1 MSHEM
6 VGKSTKAEARFD
18 LDEALKSIEIT
29 EFGPATLASV
39 ACGARVTN
47 DDLLYEFKVRTNAGS
62 EEVES
67 AEKLLEAT
75 GFTVRYASWEITPT
89 HDEIV
94 QRTTKIGAHL
104 IKSLMK
110 EKGWD
115 SVDAVLDTSA
125 SLPEN
130 IGKKVIEKA

>member
-1 MSHEM
+1 M

-67 AEKLLEAT
+67 AENCLKEGRILLNYLT
-75 GFTVRYASWEITPT
+75 N
-89 HDEIV
+89 
-94 QRTTKIGAHL
+94 K
-104 IKSLMK
+104 KSRL
-110 EKGWD
+110 
-115 SVDAVLDTSA
+115 
-125 SLPEN
+125 
-130 IGKKVIEKA
+130 